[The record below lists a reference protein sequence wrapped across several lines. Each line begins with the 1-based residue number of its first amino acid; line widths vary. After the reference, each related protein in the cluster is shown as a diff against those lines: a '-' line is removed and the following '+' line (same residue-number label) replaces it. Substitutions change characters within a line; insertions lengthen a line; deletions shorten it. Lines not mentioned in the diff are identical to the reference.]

1 MWLIVESALFSF
13 ATVTLFMT
21 PTNWIYFDTSPT
33 TWWLLNHLAL
43 GAVSVWVIRR
53 QQSLPDWLFLLV
65 MGAITGLMRLPAFLY
80 NLPLNPDES
89 QLLAQGL
96 TLAYDPILYR
106 SVDPTT
112 SGPCNSFLLTFLYL
126 LGFKL
131 NFHLTHV
138 LSWVLTFASLVLIYQ
153 SLKRLQ
159 LRIYAQLALVPA
171 VAFVSFG
178 QDEDYLHYYS
188 ESLSIVFLSLNVYLM
203 SFWRQ
208 QNKIRLFELI
218 VFGASTALIVLCK
231 IQAIPLAFVLGAGG
245 LFFIYALHKQQ
256 FFIYASVLTLSVI
269 GVWGAWL
276 AHMWS
281 YGVLE
286 DFYFYYIKANA
297 LLKKNFVA
305 NSPKSPLRLL
315 LMFPIII
322 YKNGKGLEYFFLPIL
337 LLGLGFSYFIFSKR
351 NHWKTLIIK
360 HYFWAI
366 MVFYVVMVIITVIRT
381 GSFYPHHF
389 TYFILPFCLLAGLF
403 LSSLPTPWN
412 WIILLTQGIYF
423 AHFFIGTVTKKGI
436 NKYPTFISEMEELS
450 PVGRAILKYA
460 KPGEYLVVWGWDCQY
475 YVETQM
481 PQGVNENHSVRS
493 AMEHSL
499 QEVYLQRYVRDMA
512 RTKPAIFVDAITTE
526 TLWMEDPAK
535 YGHQN
540 YPALAKEI
548 STHYTLKTTI
558 NGVKIYARNAKTT
571 L

>member
-1 MWLIVESALFSF
+1 MWLVVESALFLS
-13 ATVTLFMT
+13 ATVSLFMT

-33 TWWLLNHLAL
+33 MWWLLNHLAL
-43 GAVSVWVIRR
+43 GAVSFGVIRR
-53 QQSLPDWLFLLV
+53 QKALPDWVFLLAI
-65 MGAITGLMRLPAFLY
+65 GAITGLMRLPVFLY

-131 NFHLTHV
+131 DFHLAHV
-138 LSWVLTFASLVLIYQ
+138 LSWALTFASLVLIYQ

-159 LRIYAQLALVPA
+159 LRLYAQLALLPA
-171 VAFVSFG
+171 VAFVSFV

-188 ESLSIVFLSLNVYLM
+188 ESLAIVFLSLNVYLM
-203 SFWRQ
+203 SCWQ
-208 QNKIRLFELI
+208 QQKKIRLFELT
-218 VFGASTALIVLCK
+218 VFGISTALIVLCK
-231 IQAIPLAFVLGAGG
+231 IQALPLAFVLGVGS
-245 LFFIYALHKQQ
+245 LFFIYTLHKQQ
-256 FFIYASVLTLSVI
+256 FFVYASVLTLSVL

-276 AHMWS
+276 AHLWS

-286 DFYFYYIKANA
+286 DFYLYYIKANA

-305 NSPKSPLRLL
+305 NSPKSPLTLFL
-315 LMFPIII
+315 TFPLIM
-322 YKNGKGLEYFFLPIL
+322 YTHGKGLEYLLLPLL
-337 LLGLGFSYFIFSKR
+337 LLGLGFSYFLFSRKR
-351 NHWKTLIIK
+351 AWEDLIIK
-360 HYFWAI
+360 HYFWVIIAA
-366 MVFYVVMVIITVIRT
+366 YVGMVIITVIRT

-389 TYFILPFCLLAGLF
+389 TYFILACCLLTGLF
-403 LSSLPTPWN
+403 LSYLPTHWR
-412 WIILLTQGIYF
+412 WLILLTQGIYF
-423 AHFFIGTVTKKGI
+423 SHSLVETATKKGI
-436 NKYPTFISEMEELS
+436 NKYPTFISEMKELS
-450 PVGRAILKYA
+450 PVGRAILQYA

-499 QEVYLQRYVRDMA
+499 QGVYLERYVRDMI
-512 RTKPAIFVDAITTE
+512 RTKPAIFVDAITPE
-526 TLWMEDPAK
+526 TLWMDDPIK

-548 STHYTLKTTI
+548 STHYTLKATI
-558 NGVKIYARNAKTT
+558 KGVKIYARNSKTT